1 MKLLASRKRWLVLTL
16 AATLGSSPLHVHA
29 HPGGHDKLEAEHDE
43 TEETAAA
50 FDAAAN
56 PSGDP
61 IAAQMAAV
69 STARAAAQNAR
80 LTGDTSLLRRAER
93 ALAPWDDEADVSSE
107 LLVVR
112 ANIKQINHR
121 FDDALADLDIVLA
134 KQPTNPQALLS
145 SAFIKATT
153 GDAESGL
160 RDCAMLR
167 PYVPLTIRETCVSR
181 LAGLAGFLTESTKRM
196 EALLRIVP
204 TSKPEERA
212 FALGV
217 AGELAERSGDTEL
230 ARKLYSE
237 LYESIPNFVY
247 ARAAYADF
255 LIAVGETE
263 LATEVIGPEPKTEA
277 LLLLSALAGR
287 GADEVSAAAIA
298 ELNNRIEAD
307 LAANDYAHARE
318 YARFAL
324 DYLGDSMIALHFA
337 EQNWLS
343 QKEPVDALIL
353 ARAAVATGATE
364 VIEELKAWVAASRLE
379 SPKLDAVLAETEA

>member
-1 MKLLASRKRWLVLTL
+1 M
-16 AATLGSSPLHVHA
+16 
-29 HPGGHDKLEAEHDE
+29 
-43 TEETAAA
+43 
-50 FDAAAN
+50 
-56 PSGDP
+56 
-61 IAAQMAAV
+61 
-69 STARAAAQNAR
+69 
-80 LTGDTSLLRRAER
+80 
-93 ALAPWDDEADVSSE
+93 SSE
-107 LLVVR
+107 LLLVR

-121 FDDALADLDIVLA
+121 FDDALADLEMVLG

-153 GDAESGL
+153 GEAESGL

-181 LAGLAGFLTESTKRM
+181 LAGLAGFLKESTKRM

-230 ARKLYSE
+230 ARKFYSE
-237 LYESIPNFVY
+237 LYESNPDFVY

-255 LIAVGETE
+255 LIGAGETE

-287 GADEVSAAAIA
+287 GADDVSAAAIS
-298 ELNNRIEAD
+298 ELNARIKAD

-337 EQNWLS
+337 EQNWSS
-343 QKEPVDALIL
+343 QKEPIDALIL
-353 ARAAVATGATE
+353 ARAATATGATE
-364 VIEELKAWVAASRLE
+364 VIEELKTWVAASRLE
-379 SPKLDAVLAETEA
+379 SPKLDAVLAQMET